1 MFRVAAKNG
10 AVVRATAEL
19 DSAKQGEIPR
29 HTILRSL
36 ERTVLSD
43 GRERVRVAG
52 PPAGW
57 VSRKVLEA
65 VEASDAAPASD
76 AQPVAKKPKAK
87 AKPPRPPPR
96 VDVMRRLT
104 AARTDAT
111 RVPWPAR
118 IRGADVVAP
127 PRAMRWL
134 HQKLALKQDAFLLG
148 DPGPH
153 ARQCVL
159 QFCAAL
165 GLEVSYVGVTRD
177 TTEADLKQRREIR
190 DGGVFFADQA
200 PVEAAVHGRV
210 LVLEGVEKAER
221 NVLPLLNNLLENRE
235 MALEDGTFL
244 SPRAAEGG
252 GRLRRVDPGFF
263 VVALGLPAPRYA
275 GNPLDPPL
283 RSRFAA
289 LKLEPTPPDD
299 EYRLLAAAAPGADPT
314 TLRALVEVVT
324 ALRGDA
330 SLPRFPE
337 LGLLSVA
344 RLLGAF
350 PGLAPLDALHRAWPW
365 RRLGL
370 SGGGLDVLA
379 TAEPG
384 GDWLDDEVL
393 TVFHFHGVDPL
404 DRREHAAL
412 LRGRSRRAAA
422 RDARAPLL
430 EAARS
435 TSATP
440 SAGRSTRTRRWRP
453 CSCRRGGSGRWRR
466 TPRRRGDAAAVL
478 HRALSPGFALLPPL
492 GQETASRLLG
502 AALRARGF
510 TAFDDAA
517 VLHLLRG
524 DDDARRRRGRGARRR
539 RAARFR
545 DLEGD
550 AIALR
555 MGGGWMGGDARALE
569 RSIEGEKAALAREA
583 RDVEAGRDAGA
594 RARGRDARARRG
606 ARARR
611 RRRRRTRAPRSGSS
625 LFFSS
630 GGAIAPEAAADAP
643 GDVRPPPAPAGVLEA
658 TVRRGTLRIGDVEV
672 PTRRAEDRRLVPS
685 VHFVSIP
692 RHVLALRDL
701 LLEWSLDHHLLL
713 IGNQGVGKNKLAD
726 RLLELL
732 DAEREYVQLHRD
744 TTALTLAPTLRDG
757 VVVWA
762 DSPLVAAARSGRVL
776 VVDEADKAP
785 LEVVCVL
792 KALAEDG
799 ELALADGR
807 TLLRAGDAADR
818 GDDVVPIHA
827 DFRMV
832 VLANR
837 PGFPF
842 LGNDFYRECGDVFAT
857 LVVATPDLES
867 ELELLRNYGPN
878 VPPEALKSLLLLFTK
893 LRDLNDEGSIAY
905 PYSTRELVKLVAH
918 LEAFPDDDV
927 ESVVSNVFAFD
938 AFDPRLAET
947 LSGAV
952 RGRGLAWRPSNGPT
966 PFAHGNP
973 HRAKLENTQFKAEH
987 LNSGAFA
994 PGRAAMGDVGTKNYS
1009 DATDRSGKINRPT
1022 SGNWDGRQHIGEGP
1036 WDGGTGGSG
1045 TAGIGGRAGPYRLD
1059 VGQELRMLSEE
1070 EKGALPG
1077 DFYDE
1082 AKKMADEAYAHRLA
1096 ELELGGHDAGEYA
1109 SLKAAVASQ
1118 VSQLRTVLESHE
1130 AREQER
1136 SWLRHQT
1143 QGELDEARL
1152 VDGVAG
1158 APDVYRRRGF
1168 EADAGALF
1176 RPKTPKRIKFV
1187 LDISGSMYTFNR
1199 IDDRLRRLQEA
1210 AVFILE
1216 AFARAAQESD
1226 MPNFKGSYLGRFP
1239 LAFAG
1244 FEAKYDLAVVGHSG
1258 TGPEAERLVEFG
1270 RPVAT
1275 DAERL
1280 AIARRLAA
1288 HAQFAHSGDSTLEA
1302 TRLAVDDAAAGDADE
1317 RFVFVVSDADLK
1329 RYGITPE
1336 AWNAILMA
1344 RHPEVQ
1350 AYVVLISSNED
1361 EAAAIV
1367 RGLAPGHAFI
1377 ADQTER
1383 LAVTFKQ
1390 IFLGSM
1396 LKNR

>member
-263 VVALGLPAPRYA
+263 VVGLGLPAPRYA

-370 SGGGLDVLA
+370 SGGGLELASAALARLVAAAAPGDDGVDGWPVSRLRATIKEAGLRSDDCREKAELALLTPRLAEAARSSSKKKRPPAALPGAPPAAHGLEGVEAPAAADGAATGCGKTAIARAFASAFGYSRRRGGGAGGVYPVFCFKDMSARDLTQRRTTDALGNTVWSDGPLAAAARRGGLCVLDGAHRLARGTLCGAVAPLLCDRSLSLPSGERLVAREHYDDLLSRGFSEDALRAARVEPAHPSFRVLA

-412 LRGRSRRAAA
+412 LRGEVEA
-422 RDARAPLL
+422 RGGDADACAPLL
-430 EAARS
+430 EAALDFGDAVGGALDADP
-435 TSATP
+435 TLAP
-440 SAGRSTRTRRWRP
+440 LLLSTRRLRALATHAAAL
-453 CSCRRGGSGRWRR
+453 
-466 TPRRRGDAAAVL
+466 RGDAAPL
-478 HRALSPGFALLPPL
+478 HHALSPGLAL
-492 GQETASRLLG
+492 
-502 AALRARGF
+502 
-510 TAFDDAA
+510 
-517 VLHLLRG
+517 
-524 DDDARRRRGRGARRR
+524 
-539 RAARFR
+539 
-545 DLEGD
+545 
-550 AIALR
+550 
-555 MGGGWMGGDARALE
+555 
-569 RSIEGEKAALAREA
+569 
-583 RDVEAGRDAGA
+583 
-594 RARGRDARARRG
+594 
-606 ARARR
+606 
-611 RRRRRTRAPRSGSS
+611 

-744 TTALTLAPTLRDG
+744 TTVQALTLAPTLRDG

-776 VVDEADKAP
+776 V
-785 LEVVCVL
+785 
-792 KALAEDG
+792 ALAEDG

-818 GDDVVPIHA
+818 GGDVVPIHA

-973 HRAKLENTQFKAEH
+973 RRAKLENTQFKAEH

-1009 DATDRSGKINRPT
+1009 DATDRSGKINRA
-1022 SGNWDGRQHIGEGP
+1022 D
-1036 WDGGTGGSG
+1036 
-1045 TAGIGGRAGPYRLD
+1045 
-1059 VGQELRMLSEE
+1059 ELRVLSEE

-1096 ELELGGHDAGEYA
+1096 ELELAGHDAGEYA

-1158 APDVYRRRGF
+1158 APDVYRRRG
-1168 EADAGALF
+1168 
-1176 RPKTPKRIKFV
+1176 
-1187 LDISGSMYTFNR
+1187 
-1199 IDDRLRRLQEA
+1199 
-1210 AVFILE
+1210 
-1216 AFARAAQESD
+1216 
-1226 MPNFKGSYLGRFP
+1226 
-1239 LAFAG
+1239 AFAG
-1244 FEAKYDLAVVGHSG
+1244 SEAKYDLAVVRHSG